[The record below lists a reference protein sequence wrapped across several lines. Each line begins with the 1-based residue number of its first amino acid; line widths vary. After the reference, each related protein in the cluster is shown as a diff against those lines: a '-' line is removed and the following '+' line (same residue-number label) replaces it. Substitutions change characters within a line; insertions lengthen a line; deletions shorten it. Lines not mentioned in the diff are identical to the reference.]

1 MGHSGCGKSTC
12 IQLLQRLYDPSEGEI
27 LLDGIEIK
35 SLNVNW
41 LREKIGVVGQEPV
54 LFGTSIYENI
64 RYGRE
69 NAGKKDI
76 EEAARVANAHDFIVK
91 LPQVRFTAR
100 LRDRVHYVTTSSPL
114 LAYNRIIICKIGN
127 WKKFVFLE

>member
-100 LRDRVHYVTTSSPL
+100 LRDRVHYVTTSSP
-114 LAYNRIIICKIGN
+114 
-127 WKKFVFLE
+127 